1 MKNVIIGAGPAG
13 VSAAFELSKK
23 KEMQVHLVEKE
34 NYIGGISATL
44 DFNGN
49 KIDLGPHRFFT
60 KSDRVQ
66 KLWESVL
73 PLQGKPAIDDIELK
87 HNLSFSNLP
96 DAPDPEVDED
106 VLLNRPRLTRIYYR
120 KKFFDYPVNLSLN
133 TIMGLGLVNMTMIGF
148 SYLRSLLFKRKEISL
163 EDFFINRFGKRLY
176 ETFFKDYTEKLW
188 GINCKDISAEWGAQ
202 RVKGISIAKIIK
214 EILGKLLL
222 GKRFKTKQT
231 SLIESFYYPKS
242 GSGQM
247 YQKMAKIAQAN
258 GAIISLKSDVENI
271 NIENNRIK
279 SIIINQ
285 NGKKQEIF
293 GDNFLSSMPIQE
305 LITKMTGNVPEQV
318 KDVAC
323 NLSYRNVRLA
333 AFLLKKLNIK
343 NTTKIKTY
351 NNLIPDVWI
360 YIQEKGV
367 NAGRMEIIN
376 NFSPYLV
383 KDNKKQVCVTVE
395 YFCSDSDKLWTQSD
409 EDFLKMAFAE
419 LVKINIAKHEDFI
432 EQKSYKVEK
441 AYPAYFGSYK
451 NFEIVKD
458 FINSVENLYPIGR
471 NGMHKYNNMDHSI
484 LTALETV
491 DCILSSN
498 GNKSAIWDV
507 NTEQSY
513 HEIKTDN

>member
-13 VSAAFELSKK
+13 ITAALELSQK

-73 PLQGKPAIDDIELK
+73 PLQGKPAIDDIELG
-87 HNLSFSNLP
+87 HNLPFSDLP
-96 DAPDPEVDED
+96 GAPDPETTDD

-120 KKFFDYPVNLSLN
+120 RKFFDYPVNLSLN
-133 TIMGLGLVNMTMIGF
+133 TIMGLGLINMTLIGF
-148 SYLRSLLFKRKEISL
+148 SYMKSLFLKRKEVSL

-188 GINCKDISAEWGAQ
+188 GISCKDIPAEWGAQ
-202 RVKGISIAKIIK
+202 RVKGISIARIIK
-214 EILGKLLL
+214 DIFGKIILGK
-222 GKRFKTKQT
+222 KFKTNQT
-231 SLIESFYYPKS
+231 SLIEAFYYPKS
-242 GSGQM
+242 GAGQM
-247 YQKMAKIAQAN
+247 YEKMAKIAKEN
-258 GAIISLKSDVENI
+258 GAVISLNANVENI

-279 SIIINQ
+279 SIVINQ
-285 NGKKQEIF
+285 NGKQQEIC
-293 GDNFLSSMPIQE
+293 GDNFLSSMPVQE

-318 KDVAC
+318 KEVAR

-333 AFLLKKLNIK
+333 AFLLKKLSIK

-367 NAGRMEIIN
+367 KAGRMEIIN

-383 KDNKKQVCVTVE
+383 KNNKNQVCVTVE
-395 YFCSDSDKLWTQSD
+395 YFCSDDDELWLQND
-409 EDFLKMAFAE
+409 EDFLKKAFAE
-419 LVKINIAKHEDFI
+419 LVKMNIAKSEDFI
-432 EQKSYKVEK
+432 EQKSFKIEK

-458 FINSVENLYPIGR
+458 FINSVDNLYPIGR

-491 DCILSSN
+491 DCILSPK
-498 GNKSAIWDV
+498 GDKTAVWEV

-513 HEIKTDN
+513 QEIKNNG